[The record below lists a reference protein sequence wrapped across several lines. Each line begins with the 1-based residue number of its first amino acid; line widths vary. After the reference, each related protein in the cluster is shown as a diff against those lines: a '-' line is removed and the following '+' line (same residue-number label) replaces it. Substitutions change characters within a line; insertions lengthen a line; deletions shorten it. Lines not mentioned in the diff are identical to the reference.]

1 MKKSASGLVLSVVLL
16 AWSGWMLLAA
26 PSSATLPMQKK
37 AKEMGFAVENCLYCH
52 NEKLPKKD
60 AATYNERGQWLKDEK
75 EKRKAKEVD
84 VAWLKDYPGDQKK

>member
-52 NEKLPKKD
+52 VEKLPKKN
-60 AATYNERGQWLKDEK
+60 AVTYNERGQWLKDEK